1 MIKVTTKYGNT
12 NLHVEGSLKDI
23 MADTFCIIRSVWQAI
38 DENDKDAGNHFKD
51 EVMEKIHLAFKSDE
65 EIADAVMNKGKDELI
80 GCLDELA
87 DALKDLMDELDK
99 DKEDEE

>member
-1 MIKVTTKYGNT
+1 MIKVTTKYGSV

-38 DENDKDAGNHFKD
+38 DENDKDAGDHFKN

-65 EIADAVMNKGKDELI
+65 EIADAVVKKGKDELL
-80 GCLDELA
+80 GCLDDLA
-87 DALKDLMDELDK
+87 DALKDIMGEFDK
-99 DKEDEE
+99 DKGNEE